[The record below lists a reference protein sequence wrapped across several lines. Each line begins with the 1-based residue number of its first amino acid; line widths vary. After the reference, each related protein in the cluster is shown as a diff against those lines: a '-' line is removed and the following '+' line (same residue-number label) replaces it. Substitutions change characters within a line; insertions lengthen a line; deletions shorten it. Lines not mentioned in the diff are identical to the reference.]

1 MQNYLNQL
9 EQLNQLFVHPSFDWW
24 TFLGDVVLLAV
35 TGVILCVGVMLILAA
50 NPIKIAIKVAMGIP
64 GIETRRVIWFVV
76 GLCLIITA
84 PYPFSLADHLNKTR
98 EAERA
103 AERTVHNTLMD
114 MNEIDYKTL
123 VEGAN
128 RYELDKNDTK
138 KYKELIKIIKKAANR
153 RPVQ

>member
-50 NPIKIAIKVAMGIP
+50 NPIKIAIKVALGIP
-64 GIETRRVIWFVV
+64 GIETQRIIWFVV

-84 PYPFSLADHLNKTR
+84 SYPFSLADHLNKTR

-114 MNEIDYKTL
+114 MDEIDYKTL

>member
-50 NPIKIAIKVAMGIP
+50 NPIKIAIKVALGIP
-64 GIETRRVIWFVV
+64 GIETQRVIWFVV
-76 GLCLIITA
+76 GLCLIIIV

-103 AERTVHNTLMD
+103 AERTVYNTLMD

-138 KYKELIKIIKKAANR
+138 KYKEVIKIIKKAANR